1 MEELMNQITP
11 YIMIILT
18 AIAGYLATKIKS
30 YFDAKIDKDN
40 QERLMQFIKATVE
53 FVEQIG
59 IDLKPEEKFELAKA
73 KVLIW
78 INQKGITV
86 TEEELQV
93 LIEAFVHNLTLSKP
107 LGIAAITD
115 IDPGFGI
122 PLEIKK
128 EENSWK

>member
-1 MEELMNQITP
+1 MEELMTQITP
-11 YIMIILT
+11 YLMIILT
-18 AIAGYLATKIKS
+18 AIAGYLATKIKAF
-30 YFDAKIDKDN
+30 FDAKIDKDN

-78 INQKGITV
+78 INQKGLTV

-107 LGIAAITD
+107 LEIVAGPV
-115 IDPGFGI
+115 IDPGFGV
-122 PLEIKK
+122 PLTITK
-128 EENSWK
+128 EE